1 MDGATTS
8 VASRQKQL
16 CFVARTNVKSVVL
29 QSSTDLAI
37 AARRGKRLEYF
48 TIGWNSL
55 EGLGALTTGIISGSI
70 CLVGFGVD
78 SFIEVTSAIALLW
91 RLSVMADEESREK
104 NERFTLKIVGACFL
118 ALAVYVAFVAI
129 SNLLQKHSPAQS
141 VAGIVVACAALVA
154 MPLLSRF
161 KKKIGH
167 QLGSGAMVA
176 DARQADFCAYLSA
189 ILLLGLILNATMG
202 WWWADPVAALA
213 MTPIIAK
220 EGIDALQGKACCQA
234 GCEGPK

>member
-1 MDGATTS
+1 MRLNGGPATH
-8 VASRQKQL
+8 KQL
-16 CFVARTNVKSVVL
+16 LFRRTVKVKSVVP
-29 QSSTDLAI
+29 QRHTDFAILAL
-37 AARRGKRLEYF
+37 RGKRLEYV

-70 CLVGFGVD
+70 SLVGFGVD
-78 SFIEVTSAIALLW
+78 SYIEVASAVALLW

-104 NERFTLKIVGACFL
+104 NERFTLKIVGVCFL
-118 ALAVYVAFVAI
+118 ALSAYVTFVAV
-129 SNLLQKHSPAQS
+129 SNLLQKHSPAHS

-161 KKKIGH
+161 KKQIGH
-167 QLGSGAMVA
+167 QLGSMAMVA

-189 ILLLGLILNATMG
+189 ILLVGLILNVTVG
-202 WWWADPVAALA
+202 WWWADPVAALV

-220 EGIDALQGKACCQA
+220 EGIHALQGKACCEM
-234 GCEGPK
+234 GCEKPK

>member
-1 MDGATTS
+1 MDGAATS
-8 VASRQKQL
+8 VAADESSPGSSP
-16 CFVARTNVKSVVL
+16 TNVKSAVP
-29 QSSTDLAI
+29 QSPTDFAI

-55 EGLGALTTGIISGSI
+55 EGLGALTTGIVSGSI
-70 CLVGFGVD
+70 SLVGFGVD
-78 SFIEVTSAIALLW
+78 SFIEVTSAVALLW
-91 RLSVMADEESREK
+91 RLSVMADEENREK

-118 ALAVYVAFVAI
+118 ALSVYVALVAV
-129 SNLLQKHSPAQS
+129 SNLLQKHSPAHS

-154 MPLLSRF
+154 MPLLSRS
-161 KKKIGH
+161 KKQIGH

-176 DARQADFCAYLSA
+176 DARQADFCIYLSA

-202 WWWADPVAALA
+202 WWWADTVAALV

-220 EGIDALQGKACCQA
+220 EGIDALQGKACCQTA
-234 GCEGPK
+234 CDGPK